1 MLKRMLSLRPVRF
14 AVDMAQV
21 FLDRRGSRSAA
32 ELAFFLVLSIF
43 PMLIMVN
50 AIVGMLDLNVND
62 VLSALEDLIPDQAA
76 AVVAD
81 YVTYISTNQSRA
93 LFWGGLIMTVTSSS
107 AAFRALIA
115 ISADIY
121 RRPAY
126 PGLWSV
132 LASVVFSI
140 GFLVIMYA
148 SMVVVLTGN
157 WFFTTLRKFL
167 RITAIPGEWPWMR
180 FWLLFVVAFLF
191 LAIFYRATAPREK
204 PRPPVLIG
212 SLLTA
217 ALLVAASI
225 LFSWFIGQ
233 SSRYSLVYGSLGSV
247 IILMVWLYLCGNILI
262 VGAVFNYVWY
272 CHKRERTKRES

>member
-14 AVDMAQV
+14 VVDMVQV

-62 VLSALEDLIPDQAA
+62 VLFALENIIPDQAA

-115 ISADIY
+115 ISADLY
-121 RRPAY
+121 RRPSY

-132 LASVVFSI
+132 LASVVFSVAL
-140 GFLVIMYA
+140 LVIMYA
-148 SMVVVLTGN
+148 SLVVVLTGD
-157 WFFTTLRKFL
+157 WFFTTLKQFL
-167 RITAIPGEWPWMR
+167 HISATPGDWPWMR
-180 FWLLFVVAFLF
+180 FWLLFAMAFLF
-191 LAIFYRATAPREK
+191 LAIFYRATAPRGN
-204 PRPPVLIG
+204 PSPPVLIG

-217 ALLVAASI
+217 VLLVAASI

-272 CHKRERTKRES
+272 CHKKELEEKSA